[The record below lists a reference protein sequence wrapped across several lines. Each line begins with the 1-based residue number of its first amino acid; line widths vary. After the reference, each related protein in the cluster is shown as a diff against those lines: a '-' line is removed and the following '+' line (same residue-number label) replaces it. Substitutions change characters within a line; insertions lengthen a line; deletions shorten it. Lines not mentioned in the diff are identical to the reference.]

1 MADVSATA
9 HADLAHEVKRL
20 CETLAQTHS
29 ALEAVQKRLQVLEH
43 QQPKMEGQLDVLIR
57 MLQPAA

>member
-1 MADVSATA
+1 MAGVSATA
-9 HADLAHEVKRL
+9 HADLAHEAKQL
-20 CETLAQTHS
+20 CETLAQIQS